1 MCRWRGTPFASPG
14 CDALTSARE
23 VRVQLANIC
32 VQIEGVDAQMVAELR
47 EPLERA
53 LGGRG
58 TFYSVQIDR
67 VGRVGETL
75 VSITGQRGRLPLIFG
90 QGELEPGYLCSVVQ
104 RGVERFGL

>member
-1 MCRWRGTPFASPG
+1 M
-14 CDALTSARE
+14 
-23 VRVQLANIC
+23 QLANMC
-32 VQIEGVDAQMVAELR
+32 VRIEGVDARMVAELR

-67 VGRVGETL
+67 IGRVGETL
-75 VSITGQRGRLPLIFG
+75 VSITGHRGRLPLIFG
-90 QGELEPGYLCSVVQ
+90 HGELEPGYLCSVVR